1 MHRNVTALYR
11 TGETA
16 ERVRLALEEIG
27 IPAHDI
33 HVVPDGVHDLASR
46 TPAADTSVTGARPT
60 DGTTGASVTG
70 AGSGIAPTGTPVTPR
85 EHPLH
90 DAGMLEAGAEPD
102 IDRLYDLHLPD
113 DDLRTYQHAIREG
126 DYVVSAEVDDN
137 QLERVKEI
145 MRRPE
150 TEIHNIEHRALEF
163 RNHDLIAH
171 SAGNGR
177 HALSEEYRARRL
189 DNADEDGLARIYER
203 DRRLDRR

>member
-11 TGETA
+11 TGEAA

-46 TPAADTSVTGARPT
+46 TSAREASIRPVGSAASAAPADTDSA
-60 DGTTGASVTG
+60 
-70 AGSGIAPTGTPVTPR
+70 IAPTGTPVTPH

-90 DAGMLEAGAEPD
+90 DAGMLDAGAEPD
-102 IDRLYDLHLPD
+102 IDRLYDLHLPEE
-113 DDLRTYQHAIREG
+113 DLRTYQHAIQQG
-126 DYVVSAEVDDN
+126 DYLVSAEVEEDR
-137 QLERVKEI
+137 QLDRVKEV

-150 TEIHNIEHRALEF
+150 AELHNIEHRALEF

-171 SAGNGR
+171 STGKAR
-177 HALSEEYRARRL
+177 HGLSEESRARRL
-189 DNADEDGLARIYER
+189 TPGTEDEFARIYER
-203 DRRLDRR
+203 NHRLDRR